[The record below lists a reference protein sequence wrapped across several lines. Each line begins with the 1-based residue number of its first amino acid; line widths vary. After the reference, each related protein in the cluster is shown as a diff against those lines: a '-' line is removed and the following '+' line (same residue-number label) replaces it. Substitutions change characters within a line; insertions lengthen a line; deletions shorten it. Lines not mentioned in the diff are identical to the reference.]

1 MFWII
6 ILCCSKLSTPPI
18 SCTFHNVHIARILLK
33 FIRWKVFEIWIIDQT
48 YTMYSIYIYDQ
59 HRWKMRWWKSY
70 TDTRVMNINSGLLY
84 YVFVCV
90 CMYENFVIFIHY
102 NTNIAHSHD
111 KLLYVF
117 ENWSKSVRKICQR
130 INECKIIS
138 QLLFIIIIE
147 YMLLNLTSLPLSSCY
162 YAV

>member
-48 YTMYSIYIYDQ
+48 YTMYSIYMTNIVGKCVDGNPTQILALWILILVY
-59 HRWKMRWWKSY
+59 Y
-70 TDTRVMNINSGLLY
+70 TMYL
-84 YVFVCV
+84 CV

-130 INECKIIS
+130 INEWKIIS

>member
-1 MFWII
+1 MLFKTLNSTNIMHI
-6 ILCCSKLSTPPI
+6 SQCTHSKDSTKVYTMESVWNLNYWSNI
-18 SCTFHNVHIARILLK
+18 HNVFYIYMTNIVGKCVDGNPTQILAL
-33 FIRWKVFEIWIIDQT
+33 WILILVY
-48 YTMYSIYIYDQ
+48 YTMY
-59 HRWKMRWWKSY
+59 
-70 TDTRVMNINSGLLY
+70 L
-84 YVFVCV
+84 CV

-130 INECKIIS
+130 INEWKIIS